1 MAQLDQV
8 MSNFARHKRLEEQ
21 QMRFGGQEVLQQRL
35 HPPIQPAA
43 VVANNKVCIR
53 TYIQTS
59 CSVHAHAVF

>member
-35 HPPIQPAA
+35 HPAIQPAA

-53 TYIQTS
+53 TYIRTS